1 MSSVTIDM
9 DIGKITAKM
18 KRHVDKIQPILD
30 MQIMKDSNYYAPMD
44 TGNLQASAITGTYF
58 KKPTKALV
66 SPILQSGQ
74 MSVNAGKG
82 KVVWN
87 TPYAKRMYYGVGY
100 NFSKDSN
107 PNAQA
112 KWFEKAKATKIGNWR
127 KILNAHS

>member
-1 MSSVTIDM
+1 MTIDFNVA
-9 DIGKITAKM
+9 KIATKLKA
-18 KRHVDKIQPILD
+18 HISTLQPILD
-30 MQIMKDSNYYAPMD
+30 MQVLKDSNYYAPMD

-58 KKPTKALV
+58 EHPTKALTI
-66 SPILQSGQ
+66 PILQSGQ
-74 MSVNAGKG
+74 MSVTAGKG

-87 TPYAKRMYYGVGY
+87 TPYAKKMYYGVGY

-127 KILNAHS
+127 KIINAHS

>member
-1 MSSVTIDM
+1 MTIDFNVAKIASKIKSH
-9 DIGKITAKM
+9 IGTL
-18 KRHVDKIQPILD
+18 QPILD
-30 MQIMKDSNYYAPMD
+30 MQVMKDSNYYAPMD

-58 KKPTKALV
+58 EHPTKALTM
-66 SPILQSGQ
+66 PILQSGQ
-74 MSVNAGKG
+74 MSVTAGKG

-87 TPYAKRMYYGVGY
+87 TPYAKKMYYGVGY

-127 KILNAHS
+127 KIINAHS

>member
-1 MSSVTIDM
+1 MTIDFNVAKIATKIKAH
-9 DIGKITAKM
+9 IGTL
-18 KRHVDKIQPILD
+18 QPVLD
-30 MQIMKDSNYYAPMD
+30 MQVMKDSNYYAPMD

-58 KKPTKALV
+58 EHPTKALTM
-66 SPILQSGQ
+66 PILQSGQ

-87 TPYAKRMYYGVGY
+87 TPYAKKMYYGVDY

-127 KILNAHS
+127 KILNANS

>member
-1 MSSVTIDM
+1 MTIDFNVA
-9 DIGKITAKM
+9 KIATKLKA
-18 KRHVDKIQPILD
+18 HISTLQPILD
-30 MQIMKDSNYYAPMD
+30 MQVLKDSNYYAPMD

-58 KKPTKALV
+58 EHPTKALTI
-66 SPILQSGQ
+66 PILQSGQ
-74 MSVNAGKG
+74 MSVTAGKG

-87 TPYAKRMYYGVGY
+87 TPYAKKMYYGVGY

-112 KWFEKAKATKIGNWR
+112 KWFEKAKATKMGNWR